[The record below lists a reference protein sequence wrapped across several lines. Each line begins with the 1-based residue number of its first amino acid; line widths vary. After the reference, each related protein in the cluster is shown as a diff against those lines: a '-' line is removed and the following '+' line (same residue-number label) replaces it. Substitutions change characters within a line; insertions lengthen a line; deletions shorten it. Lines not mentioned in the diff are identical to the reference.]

1 MNEANVGS
9 PTKTGGLARLVP
21 ILSWGRHYDRKWL
34 SKDAV
39 AGLTLWGLLVPQGMA
54 YAGIAGL
61 PPQAGLYTLVVSLLV
76 YALFGTSRHLAV
88 GPTSATSALLA
99 SSTLLALGLAKVD
112 GVDPALYQAYA
123 SAFVLVT
130 GLVFLA
136 AGFAKLGF
144 VTQFLSKPVMDGFV
158 LGLAVFV
165 AVGQLNKVFGVPKP
179 EGNSVQKLIG
189 IIRALPEAN
198 WPTVVV
204 GAVAMA
210 LLFLLPRWSRR
221 IPAGL
226 VVLFSA
232 IAVSSALDLS
242 GRYGVAVIGTLPAGL
257 PSLRFDAIPLDAY
270 LGMILPAIGVLLVAF
285 SEALGVAREFADR
298 HGYEV
303 DPDQELTAHAATN
316 LVSALFGGMIAAGGM
331 SGSAVKEGAGAKS
344 QVSNLIAWVATVIT
358 LLFLTP
364 LFGSLPEAVLA
375 ALIIQAVWSII
386 ASRKL
391 KRLRLASRTEFWF
404 ALLAM
409 LGVVFID
416 VLEGMIIGLLSSLL
430 FVVYQTSRPHLAV
443 LGEVPDIPGAYS
455 ELALHPENKPVPGV
469 LIVRLDG
476 ADLLRQRPH
485 RPGPTHGPYR
495 PGRST
500 AHRPDP
506 RPARPVRPGPDQR
519 RHAQCAPGR
528 PAAPRP
534 RGATGRR
541 PCPRH
546 RIHAHPWNL
555 RRDPGESGPA
565 QRERGSQ
572 ATRNDTSLL
581 DFRGGR
587 ASPILHSLDICE
599 WSCSGRRGASAAA
612 CESSTHRG
620 NPSRRIR
627 NRGCCRLAR
636 VRPWDVLAK
645 RAPSVRE
652 VLAWF
657 VSRAAHAGGLQ
668 RSQPIWGHT
677 G

>member
-364 LFGSLPEAVLA
+364 LFASLPEAVLA

-476 ADLLRQRPH
+476 AIYYANALTVRAQL
-485 RPGPTHGPYR
+485 
-495 PGRST
+495 T
-500 AHRPDP
+500 ALI
-506 RPARPVRPGPDQR
+506 DQ
-519 RHAQCAPGR
+519 
-528 PAAPRP
+528 AAPP
-534 RGATGRR
+534 PTAL
-541 PCPRH
+541 
-546 RIHAHPWNL
+546 ILDL
-555 RRDPGESGPA
+555 RVQSGL
-565 QRERGSQ
+565 
-572 ATRNDTSLL
+572 DLTSVDMLNVLL
-581 DFRGGR
+581 
-587 ASPILHSLDICE
+587 
-599 WSCSGRRGASAAA
+599 
-612 CESSTHRG
+612 
-620 NPSRRIR
+620 
-627 NRGCCRLAR
+627 
-636 VRPWDVLAK
+636 
-645 RAPSVRE
+645 
-652 VLAWF
+652 
-657 VSRAAHAGGLQ
+657 GGLQ
-668 RSQPIWGHT
+668 RRGLAVRLVDVHVPVIESMRTHGTFDVIPESQVLRNVNEAVKQLETTRPS
-677 G
+677 